1 MKIFSDYITRILFLK
16 LCCERSTNDLLV
28 TILNKSNRLSEML
41 NVKKKKTPGTNS
53 ETCYK

>member
-41 NVKKKKTPGTNS
+41 NVEKKTPGTNS